1 MKQTYSMED
10 IVKNNNEEDDI
21 SLRAKREARL
31 TEGLGYG
38 NKKRNA
44 LEAFWDV
51 VWPGLEAI
59 GWKRVSILS
68 LFGSDDCLFDADEV
82 LHRSIYSGFHV

>member
-1 MKQTYSMED
+1 MED
-10 IVKNNNEEDDI
+10 IVRNDKEEDVV

-31 TEGLGYG
+31 TEGMGYR

-51 VWPGLEAI
+51 VWPGLEEI
-59 GWKRVSILS
+59 GWKRVSLS
-68 LFGSDDCLFDADEV
+68 G
-82 LHRSIYSGFHV
+82 